1 MSETLTRP
9 PKRIFIIGP
18 MTQGAQDSDGIALAA
33 HIPNIA
39 TATRQVLER
48 LERKLGA
55 RMPGWQ
61 VNTPENSPNDIP
73 REVFSHMMH
82 TDFAIAD
89 ISTQSPNVFYELA
102 ILHAIGV
109 RVIILGEPAFYL
121 NQFNCIAPRDFSVE
135 ALHDALAGGSFTRD
149 GQPGQLEHL
158 FAAPRQK
165 SYYNPIT
172 RHFGGVDLVNVAAA
186 TGIATGNFYN
196 FTKWVLKEGGVFRQ
210 HAELED
216 IVLIRPERILD
227 VDRIIG
233 MLQRE
238 FGVAKLRPDGT
249 PVLDRAGHPVRD
261 IPQMT
266 VHHEAHPRGE
276 YTVRRVGN
284 HLLDYPTPISSLS
297 VSRQF
302 LAMGEYVRDFS
313 LSAADAD
320 LVPFERRLID
330 IYFQTLEDLAR
341 NTPFGCD
348 WGRVRIMPVEE
359 AIAYLRGGSAQ

>member
-109 RVIILGEPAFYL
+109 RVIILGEPVSATL
-121 NQFNCIAPRDFSVE
+121 V
-135 ALHDALAGGSFTRD
+135 AG
-149 GQPGQLEHL
+149 
-158 FAAPRQK
+158 
-165 SYYNPIT
+165 
-172 RHFGGVDLVNVAAA
+172 LVLV
-186 TGIATGNFYN
+186 TLGI
-196 FTKWVLKEGGVFRQ
+196 V
-210 HAELED
+210 
-216 IVLIRPERILD
+216 
-227 VDRIIG
+227 
-233 MLQRE
+233 
-238 FGVAKLRPDGT
+238 FGV
-249 PVLDRAGHPVRD
+249 RASAASHPV
-261 IPQMT
+261 M
-266 VHHEAHPRGE
+266 A
-276 YTVRRVGN
+276 
-284 HLLDYPTPISSLS
+284 LSL
-297 VSRQF
+297 
-302 LAMGEYVRDFS
+302 
-313 LSAADAD
+313 
-320 LVPFERRLID
+320 IH
-330 IYFQTLEDLAR
+330 I
-341 NTPFGCD
+341 
-348 WGRVRIMPVEE
+348 
-359 AIAYLRGGSAQ
+359 